1 MTLHSLLF
9 VPGARPERFEKA
21 LAAGAH
27 AVCIDLEDS
36 VPLAAKAEARRA
48 VAAWLEAHLPR
59 SGGPRVGVR
68 INSPLSAEGVRDLA
82 VLSELKTPPAL
93 VMVPKVASGTE
104 LAVTSGA
111 LGLTSA
117 CLWPI
122 VESAAGLEASA
133 SICGAALVEGVLF
146 GAVDL
151 SADLGAETT
160 WEAMLFARSRLAVA
174 CAAAG
179 VGLLDVPS
187 IDIDD
192 AGLYDSTRRAR
203 ALGFTG
209 RACIH
214 PKQVAEVNRAFAP
227 TDAEIAQ
234 ARRVM
239 QAFADAKGAAV
250 QLDGRMVELPII
262 RSARRIL
269 AAAGES

>member
-1 MTLHSLLF
+1 MTLHTLLF

-21 LAAGAH
+21 IAAGAH

-36 VPLAAKAEARRA
+36 VPLQAKADARRA
-48 VAAWLEAHLPR
+48 VATWLGSFVARP
-59 SGGPRVGVR
+59 GGPRVGVR
-68 INSPLSAEGVRDLA
+68 INSPLSVEGVRDLA
-82 VLSELKTPPAL
+82 ALSELTGPPAL
-93 VMVPKVASGTE
+93 VMVPKVASAAE

-122 VESAAGLEASA
+122 VESAAGLEAAA
-133 SICGAALVEGVLF
+133 SICAAPHVEGVLF

-160 WEAMLFARSRLAVA
+160 WEAMLYARSRLAVA

-192 AGLYDSTRRAR
+192 PTLYDSTRRSR

-214 PKQVAEVNRAFAP
+214 PKQVGEVNRAFAP
-227 TDAEIAQ
+227 TAAEIAQ
-234 ARRVM
+234 AHRVM

-250 QLDGRMVELPII
+250 QLDGRMVELPVI

-269 AAAGES
+269 AAAGEK